1 MSKSKLEI
9 YKENFTKLIDAF
21 ADMHNSHCKFL
32 KRPTKVQR
40 IKLRSDTMKVKKIV
54 GAIQIDISQ
63 VYHENVSNRNARRVD
78 RIKKQGTKDI
88 SMPHNQY
95 NGEQDVKKDI

>member
-9 YKENFTKLIDAF
+9 YKENFTKLIDAV

-32 KRPTKVQR
+32 KNPTKVQR

-54 GAIQIDISQ
+54 GTIQIDVSQ
-63 VYHENVSNRNARRVD
+63 VYHENVANRNQRRVD
-78 RIKKQGTKDI
+78 RIKKQAARQTPTTD
-88 SMPHNQY
+88 NQ
-95 NGEQDVKKDI
+95 NTGE